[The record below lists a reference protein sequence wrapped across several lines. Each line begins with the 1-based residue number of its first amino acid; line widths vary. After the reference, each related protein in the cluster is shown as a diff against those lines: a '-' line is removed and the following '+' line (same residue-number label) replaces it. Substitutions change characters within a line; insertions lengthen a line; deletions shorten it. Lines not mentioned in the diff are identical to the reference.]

1 MLILNH
7 WIDHPNWFLILF
19 WAKFNFC
26 EFWQNF
32 TVNWKCRISHLIFRM
47 NFYKSIHDGN
57 WEIPP
62 FSPFEPRECETS
74 CEILAVRLIVSGF
87 TDGRWRHRWTADGLK
102 WSGISQRSVNVDKNY
117 PGRNYHSRAKK
128 SKYFIRLL

>member
-1 MLILNH
+1 
-7 WIDHPNWFLILF
+7 
-19 WAKFNFC
+19 
-26 EFWQNF
+26 
-32 TVNWKCRISHLIFRM
+32 M

-87 TDGRWRHRWTADGLK
+87 TDGRKLVTTQMDCGRIGMVRTDSVEEDSTLIKTILERIIIHELRNQNILIYSITLK
-102 WSGISQRSVNVDKNY
+102 RIS
-117 PGRNYHSRAKK
+117 
-128 SKYFIRLL
+128 